1 MNDDLVPL
9 ETITQQIYLLRGQKV
24 LLDADLAALYGV
36 ETRRLNEQVRRNIQ
50 RFPQDFMF
58 ELNTEEFANLMS
70 QIATSSWGGRRKTPF
85 AFTEHGAIMAATV
98 LQSARAIEVSVYVVR
113 AFVQLR
119 GLMVS
124 NRELSLRLTD
134 LERRIELASLKQNV
148 DKQQV
153 DAQLKLVLGALRDL
167 MKSPEP
173 EPKRPIGFLHPP
185 SAPPT
190 STPVKTHHR
199 GKSDKTSS

>member
-1 MNDDLVPL
+1 MSDDLVPL

-50 RFPQDFMF
+50 RFPHDFMF
-58 ELNTEEFANLMS
+58 ELTSEEFGNLMS
-70 QIATSSWGGRRKTPF
+70 HFATSSWGGRRKIPF

-124 NRELSLRLTD
+124 NRELALRLTD

-173 EPKRPIGFLHPP
+173 EPKPPIGFLHPP
-185 SAPPT
+185 ATPPIPKT
-190 STPVKTHHR
+190 VKTRHR
-199 GKSDKTSS
+199 GKNDKASN